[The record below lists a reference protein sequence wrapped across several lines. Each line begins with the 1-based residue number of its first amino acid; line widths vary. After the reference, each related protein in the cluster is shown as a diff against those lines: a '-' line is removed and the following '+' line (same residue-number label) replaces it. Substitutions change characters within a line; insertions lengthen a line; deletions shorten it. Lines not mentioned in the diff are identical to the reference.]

1 MCLGEKTAVN
11 RKKKGKFSLCASGQN
26 WCPRLSNRAGS
37 LNNVE
42 KNHRKF
48 HSYFSTNRSLIQR
61 PFWMMDLVTHYF
73 SLSFSIVSLSRKS
86 IRAKKESILYTS
98 EKWIYE
104 QMFSSEVFCLFSSC
118 AVMVKRPFGALIVL
132 KIRSQWHGAWICVIA
147 ALLGQPMA

>member
-26 WCPRLSNRAGS
+26 WCPRLSNRGS

-73 SLSFSIVSLSRKS
+73 KCLRINCLIIKEKHKGQKGVNLIYVRKMN
-86 IRAKKESILYTS
+86 I
-98 EKWIYE
+98 
-104 QMFSSEVFCLFSSC
+104 
-118 AVMVKRPFGALIVL
+118 
-132 KIRSQWHGAWICVIA
+132 
-147 ALLGQPMA
+147 